1 MYFYMKYNY
10 FCFSFSVV
18 HFFKGTSVSI
28 TLYLFEHYQL
38 WMMDSK
44 AQRVF
49 FENTPKLCVW
59 PLKSQTVIILN
70 SVRLFQ
76 SQNPKMGSAGYQVK

>member
-10 FCFSFSVV
+10 LCFSFSVV

-28 TLYLFEHYQL
+28 TVYLYEHYQL

-49 FENTPKLCVW
+49 FENTQKLCVW
-59 PLKSQTVIILN
+59 HTEVTNGYNFKFGTSFSVPKSQNGECWLT
-70 SVRLFQ
+70 
-76 SQNPKMGSAGYQVK
+76 G

>member
-10 FCFSFSVV
+10 LCFSFSVV
-18 HFFKGTSVSI
+18 HFFKSTSVSI

-38 WMMDSK
+38 LMMDSK

-49 FENTPKLCVW
+49 FAKTPKLCVW
-59 PLKSQTVIILN
+59 HTEVTNCYNFKFGTSFSTE
-70 SVRLFQ
+70 
-76 SQNPKMGSAGYQVK
+76 SQNPKMGSAG